1 MAAKKELESE
11 RRCVLSLENRAATG
25 LIRMVQD
32 PTGCLVPDIKG
43 KLPGRG
49 FWISPDRTLIEKAI
63 ADGSF
68 AKAASRGLKQ
78 SIKVDQIPGNL
89 ADVIESL
96 LAKHALA
103 RLGLENRAAHIV
115 SGFEKVR
122 SELRGQ
128 KRPQLLVNARDGAV
142 DGKHKLSALAEAIGV
157 KVVEIFDREE
167 LSLALGRENVVHVV
181 LLGGGAKSRLIA
193 DMKRLA
199 GFRQNAMSNDK
210 AGPNDEECL

>member
-1 MAAKKELESE
+1 MAAKREAESE
-11 RRCVLSLENRAATG
+11 RRCVLSGKSQAATG

-32 PTGCLVPDIKG
+32 PEGNLVPDIKA

-49 FWISPDRTLIEKAI
+49 VWISCDRTLIEKALV
-63 ADGSF
+63 DGSF
-68 AKAASRGLKQ
+68 VKAASRGLKQ
-78 SIKVDQIPGNL
+78 SIKAGQIPADL
-89 ADVIESL
+89 ADRIETL
-96 LAKHALA
+96 LAKHALS

-128 KRPQLLVNARDGAV
+128 KRPLMLMNASDGAS
-142 DGKHKLSALAEAIGV
+142 DGKHKLSALAVAIGV

-167 LSLALGRENVVHVV
+167 LSLALGRENVVHV
-181 LLGGGAKSRLIA
+181 LLLAGGAKSRLIA
-193 DMKRLA
+193 DMERLA
-199 GFRQNAMSNDK
+199 GFRQYAMPDDK